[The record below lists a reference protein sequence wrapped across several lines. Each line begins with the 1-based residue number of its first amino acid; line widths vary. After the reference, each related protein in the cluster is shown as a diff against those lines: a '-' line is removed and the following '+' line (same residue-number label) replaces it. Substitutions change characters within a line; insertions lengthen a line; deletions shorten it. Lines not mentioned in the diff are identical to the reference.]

1 MRGSC
6 SLWNMVELKL
16 PKAHYVKNNIDA
28 WNVTIHQRPTFKT
41 DRHSNRSVGVLYFY
55 FFPRTLSHWLNSLDL
70 AKLPVRWHLLP
81 RLMKDEW
88 KVKLKTPI
96 ITCYKCVTQ
105 YIKVRIG
112 IDWLSRNRY
121 SVHACMSRHKQL
133 IITWS
138 WKNSGGNMR
147 IFPGVKEVKDTF
159 SQYGYRSKRTG
170 PSSNQLWF
178 SDSTW
183 DALSLNVN

>member
-1 MRGSC
+1 MQGPATAYVTSRFGPNHGWGFL
-6 SLWNMVELKL
+6 SLFSLFSLFRYLHMYFL
-16 PKAHYVKNNIDA
+16 
-28 WNVTIHQRPTFKT
+28 
-41 DRHSNRSVGVLYFY
+41 LYFY